1 MLKQYFGC
9 VHTTLFF
16 KNQTLKIIA
25 QSEAVKYVT
34 WTSIWAIISE
44 HIVEVKMSSY
54 PTRSQMHDGLKV
66 YWPFKGLNVL
76 DENEKIQMISL
87 QMLPEYIHTYTT
99 YTRVHCTYACTYIY
113 IQGVP
118 KYALEEFFDHK
129 MTQRG
134 LKRVHSMYILFHF

>member
-34 WTSIWAIISE
+34 WTSIWAIIYE

-87 QMLPEYIHTYTT
+87 QMLPEYIHILHIHMYTV
-99 YTRVHCTYACTYIY
+99 RMHVHTYIY
-113 IQGVP
+113 RVSQNTLLKSFLTI
-118 KYALEEFFDHK
+118 KW
-129 MTQRG
+129 QRG
-134 LKRVHSMYILFHF
+134 LKRVHSMYFLFLF